1 MNTDYLNRISYRT
14 PMRTITPTRRFLAR
28 RRDAWLCNAR
38 RHLVIMV
45 AVLLSACGTHA
56 DKQSPLANNSQ
67 SDKPAN
73 SLQQDAEGATGLAD
87 KQTIEVLDAGS
98 ELDETIAEINS
109 AILPPASSDTN
120 RTIGSA
126 APVTA
131 SEMDKV
137 IDDADDDGV
146 SDEDDNC
153 PDTPAG
159 HIVRT
164 SGCSLFF
171 GSIEK
176 VDFPADAYRL
186 SSEARASLAELV
198 TGLNDYPAIVIALG
212 GHTDNRGKAL
222 ENLELSKQRVL
233 AVVRYLLSNGVA
245 VDRLKPYGYGESR
258 PKVSNATAEGRAQN
272 RRIELSVVG
281 R

>member
-1 MNTDYLNRISYRT
+1 MPTGFVTRT
-14 PMRTITPTRRFLAR
+14 PGYQAGCCLRRY
-28 RRDAWLCNAR
+28 
-38 RHLVIMV
+38 LVV
-45 AVLLSACGTHA
+45 FAAVLLSACGTSA

-67 SDKPAN
+67 SEKSGDSP
-73 SLQQDAEGATGLAD
+73 QQDAEGAAGLTG
-87 KQTIEVLDAGS
+87 KQAIEVLDAGS
-98 ELDETIAEINS
+98 ELDETIAEINA
-109 AILPPASSDTN
+109 AIRPPGSTDPA

-126 APVTA
+126 APVSA

-146 SDEDDNC
+146 SDKDDNC
-153 PDTPAG
+153 PNTPAG

-171 GSIEK
+171 GSIED

-233 AVVRYLLSNGVA
+233 AVVRYLVSNGVA
-245 VDRLKPYGYGESR
+245 ADRLKPYGYGESR